1 MGVPHKDSLQVIGVF
16 DSGYGGLTVL
26 AALHERLPRQRFLY
40 LGDNAHAPYG
50 PKSGAE
56 ILALTRNGVES
67 LFRAGARVVILACN
81 TATAT
86 AIRPLQQNWLPVHH
100 PDRRILGVIAPMIEE
115 IAQTPWHSAAGLDEA
130 RRPAETVAIFATQAT
145 VESGFYP
152 REIALRAPNI
162 AVTQQT
168 CPELAGMIEA
178 DAAEPDL
185 RAAVTRHCDALLQ
198 SLGKAPDKAVL
209 GCTHFPLV
217 EALFR
222 SALPPETQILSQPAR
237 VAAAMVAYLFRHPE
251 MKDFAREPVEPR
263 CLTTGNAEAVSA
275 LATRFYG
282 RHLRFQGVDSTRES
296 TETLLDA

>member
-1 MGVPHKDSLQVIGVF
+1 VIGVF

-26 AALHERLPRQRFLY
+26 AALHARLPRQRFLY

-56 ILALTRNGVES
+56 IETLTKHGVTL

-81 TATAT
+81 TATAA
-86 AIRPLQQNWLPVHH
+86 AIRPLQQNWLPTLY
-100 PDRRILGVIAPMIEE
+100 PERRILGVIAPMIEE
-115 IAQTPWHSAAGLDEA
+115 IAQTPWHSTAGPDEA
-130 RRPAETVAIFATQAT
+130 RRPVETVAVFATQAT

-162 AVTQQT
+162 AVTQQA

-178 DAAEPDL
+178 GAAESEL
-185 RAAVTRHCDALLQ
+185 RATVTRHVGALLQ
-198 SLGKAPDKAVL
+198 GLGKTPDKAVL

-251 MKDFAREPVEPR
+251 MKDFSRGPVDPL
-263 CLTTGNAEAVSA
+263 CLTTGDAEAVSA
-275 LATRFYG
+275 LASRFYG
-282 RHLRFQGVDSTRES
+282 RHLRFQSPESIGDSTRQES